1 MTLSWKELELKFK
14 EFLFAQ
20 TQANQKRLDPESN
33 TYDPFARARDQHG
46 REEHGD
52 THVEM
57 EAQIQAAALA
67 ILDVIAENNKT
78 NNWWIL

>member
-1 MTLSWKELELKFK
+1 MTLSRKELESKFK

-20 TQANQKRLDPESN
+20 TQSNQRRLDPKSP
-33 TYDPFARARDQHG
+33 TYDPFAHARDRHG

-67 ILDVIAENNKT
+67 VLDVIAENN
-78 NNWWIL
+78 NNNNR

>member
-1 MTLSWKELELKFK
+1 MTLSRKELELKFK

-20 TQANQKRLDPESN
+20 TQANQQRLEPQSP
-33 TYDPFARARDQHG
+33 TYDARDRHG

-67 ILDVIAENNKT
+67 LLDVIAENNNS
-78 NNWWIL
+78 NNR

>member
-1 MTLSWKELELKFK
+1 MTFTRKELESKFK

-20 TQANQKRLDPESN
+20 TQANQERLNPQSS
-33 TYDPFARARDQHG
+33 TYDPFAHARDRHG

-67 ILDVIAENNKT
+67 LLDVIAENNT
-78 NNWWIL
+78 GNTR

>member
-1 MTLSWKELELKFK
+1 MTLSRKELESKYK

-20 TQANQKRLDPESN
+20 TQANQRRLDPSSA
-33 TYDPFARARDQHG
+33 TYDPFAHARDRHG

-67 ILDVIAENNKT
+67 ILDVIAENNKI
-78 NNWWIL
+78 NNH